1 MLKILK
7 DRNGRQ
13 QERYPVWRKMV
24 KFLNCTLLLWS
35 CFFSRWLNASAFVV
49 PKAPLLYSSASTV
62 VLSAKK
68 KKSRN
73 NNSGKGFGGSSTKKN
88 DSSSDAGVPILEDTV
103 AASTTSGIEGGFS
116 SVNTGSA
123 SPREVTLDLKEGL
136 SAEERNKEILKQKFG
151 LRTFEE
157 QQGDFKAAERIAKNK
172 SRMQKIKEMKDEEFD
187 IFAVVPPG
195 VLKGIDLF
203 LKTGLTITTTAFVLA
218 GFAITAE
225 AWSVA
230 TNNELP
236 PDVDQF
242 IVNIVE
248 PNFTTGLFVLLG
260 FSISLGIFASVQLG
274 SSASIYSED

>member
-1 MLKILK
+1 M
-7 DRNGRQ
+7 
-13 QERYPVWRKMV
+13 
-24 KFLNCTLLLWS
+24 
-35 CFFSRWLNASAFVV
+35 
-49 PKAPLLYSSASTV
+49 YSSSSTV

-73 NNSGKGFGGSSTKKN
+73 NNSGKGFGGSTKKN
-88 DSSSDAGVPILEDTV
+88 DSSSSTDAGIPILEDTV
-103 AASTTSGIEGGFS
+103 AASTTREIEGGFS